1 MLQESTITIIKTAL
15 DVDTAITKEEK
26 ERILAALNP
35 QKRNMERMITT
46 KEVCNLLGITRRTLF
61 NYVQAG
67 KLTVVQYSPRK
78 KRYRYSEV
86 CNFMTGKK
94 GE

>member
-1 MLQESTITIIKTAL
+1 MVLDSTISIIKAAL
-15 DVDTAITKEEK
+15 DVDTQATQEEK
-26 ERILAALNP
+26 KRIIASIDP
-35 QKRNMERMITT
+35 KRETERMVTT
-46 KEVCNLLGITRRTLF
+46 KEVCSLLGVTRRTLF

-86 CNFMTGKK
+86 CNFAEGRA
-94 GE
+94 